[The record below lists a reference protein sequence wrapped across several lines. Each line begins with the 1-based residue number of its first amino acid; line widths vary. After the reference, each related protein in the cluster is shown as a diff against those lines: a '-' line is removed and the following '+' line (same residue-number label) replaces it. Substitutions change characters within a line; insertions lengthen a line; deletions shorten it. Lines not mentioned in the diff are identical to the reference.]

1 MLQQVLA
8 LELFIIRIGNDG
20 DLGAGTCIVQVIGVG
35 GGGSNAVKR
44 MMESEIEGVEFWSL
58 NTDVQVRTKR

>member
-1 MLQQVLA
+1 MFFSAQV
-8 LELFIIRIGNDG
+8 
-20 DLGAGTCIVQVIGVG
+20 VGVG

-58 NTDVQVRTKR
+58 NTDVQVGRLLFPFHKYRR